1 MLKKYPVLL
10 FIAVFAVIAASC
22 SESDDDAEAGST
34 STTVEPTG
42 TDEPGSGDDGDPDSV
57 VGEFAGEEWIFGTV
71 PDAPTAADESL
82 EPVKLGLI
90 NQENSLAGSF
100 PEIRGAIQAGIAF
113 ANAELGGVGGRPIEL
128 TTCDV
133 NVDAGISQACAQDMV
148 QADVVALVGGIDI
161 GSSGSIPVLNAN
173 GIPQVGGIPA
183 TPDEQRSDLMF
194 YQSGGTAGAV
204 AAMMKHA
211 KDNGATKVF
220 LTYVDFEAFSAS
232 AELYGVP
239 AGEDLGL
246 EVITSAFPLQ
256 GADFLP
262 VLTKAAETGAEAV
275 IVLAADT
282 ACVQVMRLFPEIV
295 PDAQLYMTGACAAE
309 EIADE
314 LGDLMDVV
322 ILNNEGP
329 NEPTVEGEIYQAV
342 VDRYAVDPAGGAGTV
357 GFRGF
362 MNLYSLLD
370 ELGPD
375 GITSE
380 AIAELAEAS
389 FERPNYWGYPYSCS
403 IEQVPGLPALCAPQ
417 QTLFRFVEGEVVD
430 AGGGWIDTVPLLE
443 NAGPQG

>member
-1 MLKKYPVLL
+1 
-10 FIAVFAVIAASC
+10 
-22 SESDDDAEAGST
+22 
-34 STTVEPTG
+34 
-42 TDEPGSGDDGDPDSV
+42 
-57 VGEFAGEEWIFGTV
+57 
-71 PDAPTAADESL
+71 
-82 EPVKLGLI
+82 
-90 NQENSLAGSF
+90 
-100 PEIRGAIQAGIAF
+100 
-113 ANAELGGVGGRPIEL
+113 
-128 TTCDV
+128 
-133 NVDAGISQACAQDMV
+133 
-148 QADVVALVGGIDI
+148 
-161 GSSGSIPVLNAN
+161 
-173 GIPQVGGIPA
+173 
-183 TPDEQRSDLMF
+183 
-194 YQSGGTAGAV
+194 
-204 AAMMKHA
+204 
-211 KDNGATKVF
+211 
-220 LTYVDFEAFSAS
+220 
-232 AELYGVP
+232 VP